1 MNNKI
6 ATVKNK
12 KKEKKTVLRSFRL
25 TSSDMLKLRKIAV
38 KKKCNL
44 SVVLRD
50 LINTV

>member
-6 ATVKNK
+6 STVKNK
-12 KKEKKTVLRSFRL
+12 NKEKKTVLRSFRF
-25 TSSDMLKLRKIAV
+25 TNSNIIKLRKIAV

-50 LINTV
+50 LINTI